1 MTSVGVAGFQSLYHK
16 LGLGLAFMA
25 VNHPFLDEGCILQR
39 QRQALNFSVPTRGRT
54 VYCKRY
60 SFCLEGSDFA
70 SVARESSVSRCAF
83 TFCSRKHHIILSK
96 EEVLRFYALV
106 LVFIDSYLR
115 DP

>member
-1 MTSVGVAGFQSLYHK
+1 MQRCGQPLRVPLALKDSTYKMTSVGVAGFQSLYHK

-70 SVARESSVSRCAF
+70 SVV
-83 TFCSRKHHIILSK
+83 HLSW
-96 EEVLRFYALV
+96 
-106 LVFIDSYLR
+106 
-115 DP
+115 